1 MPLNWASVLGAAV
14 GGLIPT
20 FLVYLPARIVL
31 GRRIPPVHASVTAAL
46 FAWVACGLAAYFI
59 TGHADETR
67 NAELWIAYF
76 LAASGVGAVEAVRAS
91 QTTVEPTP
99 FTAPLRERR
108 ARKVRELPRSALPE
122 LKALVSDDDDLGD
135 DEQVRERRGPQSA
148 RDASP
153 PSPEVP
159 PMRRTGAVVGYAVV
173 LVLGSFLAYRFFLQ
187 QDESWLGLVYP
198 DRTNLL
204 RHEVVGEFPS
214 LNECLDR
221 VRAEVGDRGSYEC
234 GLNCRQRPSGLNVCE
249 RTIGNER

>member
-1 MPLNWASVLGAAV
+1 M
-14 GGLIPT
+14 IPT

-46 FAWVACGLAAYFI
+46 FAWVACGLVAYFI
-59 TGHADETR
+59 AGHADETR

-91 QTTVEPTP
+91 QKTEEPTSVG
-99 FTAPLRERR
+99 ARLRERS
-108 ARKVRELPRSALPE
+108 ATKEREVPGSALPE
-122 LKALVSDDDDLGD
+122 PKAVVSDDDDVGD
-135 DEQVRERRGPQSA
+135 NEQVRERRGPQSA

-153 PSPEVP
+153 PAPQVAP
-159 PMRRTGAVVGYAVV
+159 TRRTGAVVGYAVV
-173 LVLGSFLAYRFFLQ
+173 LVLGCLLAYRFFLQ
-187 QDESWLGLVYP
+187 QDENWLGLVYP
-198 DRTNLL
+198 DRTDLL

-221 VRAEVGDRGSYEC
+221 VRAEVDDRGSYEC

-249 RTIGNER
+249 RTVGNER